1 MEHKKHEWDILSE
14 KVIYD
19 NPWISLI
26 HHDVINPSGNP
37 GIYGKVHFKNIAI
50 GILPLEKDNT
60 LHLIGQFRF
69 VLQQYSIEIPEG
81 GGPLEED
88 PLFAARREL
97 LEETGLTADRWDKI
111 LEMHM
116 SNSVTDEFCIV
127 YLARSLTKGKAMPEE
142 TEKLEHIK
150 VPFDQAYQMV
160 MENKIT
166 DAISVAAILKLR
178 LMQMEGK
185 I

>member
-1 MEHKKHEWDILSE
+1 
-14 KVIYD
+14 
-19 NPWISLI
+19 
-26 HHDVINPSGNP
+26 
-37 GIYGKVHFKNIAI
+37 
-50 GILPLEKDNT
+50 
-60 LHLIGQFRF
+60 
-69 VLQQYSIEIPEG
+69 
-81 GGPLEED
+81 
-88 PLFAARREL
+88 
-97 LEETGLTADRWDKI
+97 
-111 LEMHM
+111 
-116 SNSVTDEFCIV
+116 
-127 YLARSLTKGKAMPEE
+127 LTKGKAEPEE

>member
-1 MEHKKHEWDILSE
+1 
-14 KVIYD
+14 
-19 NPWISLI
+19 
-26 HHDVINPSGNP
+26 
-37 GIYGKVHFKNIAI
+37 
-50 GILPLEKDNT
+50 
-60 LHLIGQFRF
+60 
-69 VLQQYSIEIPEG
+69 
-81 GGPLEED
+81 
-88 PLFAARREL
+88 
-97 LEETGLTADRWDKI
+97 
-111 LEMHM
+111 M

-127 YLARSLTKGKAMPEE
+127 YLARSLTNGKAMPEE

-150 VPFDQAYQMV
+150 VPFEQAYQMV